1 MPPPAAGSDWMS
13 PRSASDKSQI
23 PPQPREGFKLSKWYL
38 DCVAPD
44 GRAVICYWASLEW
57 GALSVNWQNASI
69 YEPGKPE
76 VSRSSLRQCPP
87 PVVGGKGITWRVPE
101 LELHYQAASETQG
114 FAARLLDTDAGTI
127 DWRVESPASCVTVT
141 LGPNESIRGSGYAE
155 RMSMTVLPWR
165 VPIDE
170 LRWGRW
176 VSDDGRDS
184 IVWINWKGSLP
195 RTWVFFNGVQQE
207 GAIVEDDRIGAEGM
221 HLGLARERT
230 LSSTSLMDVLSGIPI
245 LARATPR
252 TFAAMQQTRWCEK
265 VSANSAPGVRR
276 PGHAVH
282 ELVIFR

>member
-1 MPPPAAGSDWMS
+1 MDDA
-13 PRSASDKSQI
+13 R
-23 PPQPREGFKLSKWYL
+23 PREGFKLSKWYL

-69 YEPGKPE
+69 YEPGQPA
-76 VSRSSLRQCPP
+76 VSRSSLRQAPP

-101 LELHYQAASETQG
+101 LELHYQADAEREG
-114 FAARLLDTDAGTI
+114 FGARLHDAESGII

-141 LGPNESIRGSGYAE
+141 LGANQSITGSGYAE

-184 IVWINWKGSLP
+184 IVWINWRGSLP
-195 RTWVFFNGVQQE
+195 KTWMFVNGVPQE
-207 GAIVEDDRIGAEGM
+207 GALVEDDRISAGDAEVR
-221 HLGLARERT
+221 LARGRT
-230 LSSTSLMDVLSGIPI
+230 LSSTSLMDILSGIPI
-245 LARATPR
+245 LSRATPR
-252 TFAAMQQTRWCEK
+252 SFAAMQQTRWCDE
-265 VSANSAPGVRR
+265 VTATTTRGVHA

-282 ELVIFR
+282 ELVVFR